1 MNRFKGTPAPWS
13 QLPEESDKPYI
24 RIRGTNIGCRYKI
37 ANVLTPCYD
46 GVKSREADETRANA
60 RLIASA
66 PELLDALIEMQ
77 HNGRKQGWDDKYESS
92 MEKTR
97 LVIAK
102 ALGEIK

>member
-1 MNRFKGTPAPWS
+1 MNRFKGTPAPWES
-13 QLPEESDKPYI
+13 LTGTELELPSGVIKSVGKSIVY
-24 RIRGTNIGCRYKI
+24 
-37 ANVLTPCYD
+37 VLQKEV
-46 GVKSREADETRANA
+46 GVEQAKANA

-77 HNGRKQGWDDKYESS
+77 RNGRKQGWDDKYESS

>member
-1 MNRFKGTPAPWS
+1 MNRFKGTAAPWS

-60 RLIASA
+60 RLIASCIISNCLTLSWSVLTHCIA
-66 PELLDALIEMQ
+66 MLPALSTSV
-77 HNGRKQGWDDKYESS
+77 DVPF
-92 MEKTR
+92 T
-97 LVIAK
+97 A
-102 ALGEIK
+102 

>member
-60 RLIASA
+60 CLIASA
-66 PELLDALIEMQ
+66 PELLEALIEI
-77 HNGRKQGWDDKYESS
+77 RKLVAYHDKAD
-92 MEKTR
+92 

-102 ALGEIK
+102 ALGEVK